1 MATPSMARISRNI
14 GHSRTI
20 DDSRVRRAAASSDAL
35 MSGLRDHPSARAP
48 MASIDT
54 ARQPVV
60 TDSARLL
67 AAALMWNARVKIG
80 SSGCTAYIRRK
91 TEKPAENTARLIF
104 QKAAEPRLTCDGCDG
119 CDGATVRWC
128 DGAGAGATVRWCDGS
143 TVRGSTRISVA
154 PARGEC
160 RAP

>member
-1 MATPSMARISRNI
+1 
-14 GHSRTI
+14 
-20 DDSRVRRAAASSDAL
+20 

-67 AAALMWNARVKIG
+67 AAALMWNSRVKIG

-119 CDGATVRWC
+119 ATVRWC
-128 DGAGAGATVRWCDGS
+128 DGAGAMVRWCDGS
-143 TVRGSTRISVA
+143 TVRGSTRISVE
-154 PARGEC
+154 PARGGC

>member
-1 MATPSMARISRNI
+1 
-14 GHSRTI
+14 
-20 DDSRVRRAAASSDAL
+20 

-67 AAALMWNARVKIG
+67 AAALMWNSRVKIG

-104 QKAAEPRLTCDGCDG
+104 QKAAEPRLTCDGR
-119 CDGATVRWC
+119 DGATGGWC
-128 DGAGAGATVRWCDGS
+128 DGAGAAGRGCGGSAVGGASRRSGAAA
-143 TVRGSTRISVA
+143 GGGA
-154 PARGEC
+154 
-160 RAP
+160 